1 MSAPRMVA
9 PFAALA
15 ASLAMLAACHS
26 YHVDVTVE
34 NHTGGAIDQLEIDYP
49 SASFGANSIAPG
61 AALHYRIQLRG
72 SGPLTAQ
79 YRTPDGKTVHVD
91 GPTVSEGQEG
101 QLEIVFTPQGK
112 ADFLPRLT
120 SPH

>member
-1 MSAPRMVA
+1 MTEPRTVA
-9 PFAALA
+9 VFAALA

-34 NHTGGAIDQLEIDYP
+34 NHTGSAIDQLEIDYP
-49 SASFGANSIAPG
+49 SASFGANSLAPG
-61 AALHYRIQLRG
+61 ASLHYRVQLRG

-79 YRTPDGKTVHVD
+79 YRATDGKTVHVD

-120 SPH
+120 PLR